1 MAERFVLTI
10 DKHTKELIDKQAKL
24 YTEGNTS
31 AYIRGTVVLHAL
43 MENAPI
49 RGVDIPGW
57 ITMLYDFELLKQLSE
72 FLTKQHAHRP
82 ETKMASHS
90 ETPSTKKKRD

>member
-10 DKHTKELIDKQAKL
+10 DKHTKELIERQAKQ

-57 ITMLYDFELLKQLSE
+57 ITMLYDFDMLKELSD
-72 FLTKQHAHRP
+72 FLTKQHANRP
-82 ETKMASHS
+82 EMKKASEPRGHDA
-90 ETPSTKKKRD
+90 KKKRD

>member
-10 DKHTKELIDKQAKL
+10 DKHTKELIDRQAKQ

-43 MENAPI
+43 MENTPI

-57 ITMLYDFELLKQLSE
+57 ITMLYDFEMLKELSD
-72 FLTKQHAHRP
+72 FLTKQHANRP
-82 ETKMASHS
+82 ETKKASQPKSH
-90 ETPSTKKKRD
+90 EAKKK